1 MDYNGYMNNTL
12 LKSWPM
18 VVFGLGLFLL
28 PPASL
33 RARDTLIISA
43 IDSTDVEW
51 HMAILR
57 PIAKN
62 LDLELQMRT
71 ANFARAQQL
80 MQDGSN
86 DIMIELVKSP
96 EREAYL
102 HYIEPPYIR
111 YMTWAFVVPKGKH
124 SSIQRYEDLYDL
136 RIGTNLGWKY
146 FPRFDEDSQ
155 IQKYEVGSVQQ
166 NIRKLLLGRID
177 AFLSEEM
184 EQLIN
189 NVELGYSDKLEFA
202 DYRHRLESPLYIAIS
217 KKSPLMARLDEVEPI
232 IQRMIE
238 SGEIRTIIEQ
248 YCIRHNIPIPDYW

>member
-1 MDYNGYMNNTL
+1 MNNTL

-111 YMTWAFVVPKGKH
+111 YWSLVFVVPKGKH
-124 SSIQRYEDLYDL
+124 SSIQHYEDLYGL
-136 RIGTNLGWKY
+136 RIGTNMGWKY
-146 FPRFDEDSQ
+146 SPRFDEDTR
-155 IQKYEVGSVQQ
+155 IQKYPVSSVKQ

-177 AFLSEEM
+177 AFTGTEVDE
-184 EQLIN
+184 LIN
-189 NVELGYSDKLEFA
+189 NVELGFNDKMEFA
-202 DYRHRLESPLYIAIS
+202 DYRHRMEAPVYIAIS

-232 IQRMIE
+232 LQRMVE

-248 YCIRHNIPIPDYW
+248 YSIRLNLPIPDYW